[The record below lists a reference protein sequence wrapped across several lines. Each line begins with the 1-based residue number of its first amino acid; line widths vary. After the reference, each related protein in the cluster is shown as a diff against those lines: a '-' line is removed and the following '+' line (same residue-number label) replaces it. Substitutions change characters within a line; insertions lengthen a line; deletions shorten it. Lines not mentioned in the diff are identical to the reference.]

1 MKPLR
6 LVQLNER
13 EVGTIHYLAKPLISV
28 GRATSNDIVI
38 NHQQVSR
45 KHVMVKLAQDEDA
58 AIVEDC
64 GSANGAFVNGERINE
79 PLVITPS
86 DTLTIGDIDFLVE
99 SVDPHD
105 EVIRE
110 SWMQY
115 ETRGTIEVE
124 EYGSEEAL
132 LAARIAEL
140 DALGLRNAEPDEAM
154 DEVAHIAATL
164 FAADSGFVSIAGDQS
179 VFYKGA
185 FGLAQRQWLRS
196 ETPCTLVISAHAPF
210 WMGEMFADEKL
221 LALPFLS
228 NGIDRRFYAAAP
240 FRGPSGIVIGTVGVT
255 DFAERCPTET
265 QLQALDNLAKFVERQ
280 ILLQLEK
287 KRANE
292 LHLRLLAMEAKQN
305 SGNSAP

>member
-1 MKPLR
+1 MNPLR

-38 NHQQVSR
+38 NQQQVSR
-45 KHVMVKLAQDEDA
+45 KHLVVRLVSEENAVV
-58 AIVEDC
+58 VEDC
-64 GSANGAFVNGERINE
+64 GSANGAFINGERIGD
-79 PLVITPS
+79 PITIKPS

-99 SVDPHD
+99 SVDSSD
-105 EVIRE
+105 EVIRD

-115 ETRGTIEVE
+115 ETRGTIDVE
-124 EYGSEEAL
+124 DYGSEEAL
-132 LAARIAEL
+132 MSARIAEL

-154 DEVAHIAATL
+154 DQVAQIAATL
-164 FAADSGFVSIAGDQS
+164 FAADSGFVSIAGEKS
-179 VFYKGA
+179 IFYKGA
-185 FGLAQRQWLRS
+185 YSLERREWPRNQ
-196 ETPCTLVISAHAPF
+196 TPCSLVVQSHAPF
-210 WMGEMFADEKL
+210 WVGEMFADQKL

-228 NGIDRRFYAAAP
+228 DGPDRHFYAAAP

-255 DFAERCPTET
+255 DFAERTPSET
-265 QLQALDNLAKFVERQ
+265 HLQALDNLAKFVERQ

-292 LHLRLLAMEAKQN
+292 LHLRLLAFESQELPSEK
-305 SGNSAP
+305 